1 MSPGPASFAAQGL
14 LRANALVAGELSV
27 PVVLRQIVEAAREL
41 VGARYAALGVL
52 GRDGGLEQFVHAGM
66 DDELVTRI
74 GGLPAGRGIL
84 GLLISEPVPIRL
96 GDLSG
101 HPASAGF
108 PPGHPPMTG
117 FLGVPV
123 RIGEEVFGNLYRHFD
138 ESQARIRQGGCG

>member
-1 MSPGPASFAAQGL
+1 MARTPGDLGPAHRHGRTSLASP
-14 LRANALVAGELSV
+14 RA
-27 PVVLRQIVEAAREL
+27 
-41 VGARYAALGVL
+41 VL

-66 DDELVTRI
+66 DNELVTRI
-74 GGLPAGRGIL
+74 GDLPEGRGIL

-96 GDLSG
+96 ADLSA

-138 ESQARIRQGGCG
+138 ES

>member
-1 MSPGPASFAAQGL
+1 MARAPGDLGPAHRHGRTSLASP
-14 LRANALVAGELSV
+14 RA
-27 PVVLRQIVEAAREL
+27 
-41 VGARYAALGVL
+41 VL

-66 DDELVTRI
+66 DNELVTRI
-74 GGLPAGRGIL
+74 GDLPEGRGIL

-96 GDLSG
+96 ADLSA

-138 ESQARIRQGGCG
+138 ES